1 MKINFRYLKKL
12 MKSSIS
18 ILLFGCLLI
27 LSNCNSKNSSLP
39 FDFPN
44 NGKPEYDLIGEK
56 IYFPE
61 VLSPWKI
68 DQKGEFLIIQESYKI
83 PSDKPLIHIIRK
95 NPMSIHASK
104 GIIGEGPGQITDAD
118 IFDPGLS
125 DSTFWI
131 NAVMS
136 KKMAQFNLY
145 DTSRLSIREFRQPE
159 SMLFAY
165 MMYLTP
171 NESFLCMVADT
182 PNKLTEFDFDGKKIG
197 GYGTWEQVPQKP
209 EMDNFLL
216 MTYNKGRLKSNQTK
230 RFFVKASVYRD
241 RIEIFDYLNKTF
253 KIIDGPNLELP
264 EVQIS
269 GSGSNSA
276 LVFSMDQKYGYKDV
290 AVSEKFIYGL
300 YSGRSQQEIQETG
313 KDSETVFVLSKKGE
327 VIGKLML
334 DLSIRG
340 ITVDE
345 SLMKI
350 YGITT
355 DENPGIA
362 VFDIPKELL
371 DQ

>member
-1 MKINFRYLKKL
+1 MMSLRYSLPVL
-12 MKSSIS
+12 YFAILIS
-18 ILLFGCLLI
+18 F
-27 LSNCNSKNSSLP
+27 LSCGSKPNSP

-44 NGKPEYDLIGEK
+44 NGKPQYELVGEK

-68 DQKGEFLIIQESYKI
+68 DQKGEFLIIQENYKI
-83 PSDKPLIHIIRK
+83 PSDKPLIHLIK
-95 NPMSIHASK
+95 KKSLTFFASK
-104 GIIGEGPGQITDAD
+104 GVIGEGPGQLTDAD

-165 MMYLTP
+165 MMYLTK
-171 NESFLCMVADT
+171 EGTFMCLVADT
-182 PNKLTEFDFDGKKIG
+182 PNKLTEYDFDGKKVG
-197 GYGTWEQVPQKP
+197 GYGTWEQIPEQP

-216 MTYNKGRLKSNQTK
+216 MTYNKGRLKSNQEK
-230 RFFVKASVYRD
+230 RFYVKASVYRD
-241 RIEIFDYLNKTF
+241 RIEIFDYQTKTF
-253 KIIDGPNLELP
+253 TNIDGPVTELP
-264 EVQIS
+264 DAQIS

-276 LVFSMDQKYGYKDV
+276 LVFSMDQKYRYWDV
-290 AVSEKFIYGL
+290 SLGKKLIYGL
-300 YSGRSQQEIQETG
+300 YSNRSQKEIQETG
-313 KDSETVFVLSKKGE
+313 KNSETVFVFSTDGQVLAR
-327 VIGKLML
+327 LTL
-334 DLSIRG
+334 DQSIMG
-340 ITVDE
+340 LTVDE
-345 SLMKI
+345 SLGKI

-355 DENPGIA
+355 DEDPGIA

-371 DQ
+371 KN

>member
-1 MKINFRYLKKL
+1 MKFSTIH
-12 MKSSIS
+12 
-18 ILLFGCLLI
+18 LLFVVLFGLL
-27 LSNCNSKNSSLP
+27 SCTSKNSNLP

-44 NGKPEYDLIGEK
+44 NGKPQYELVGEK

-68 DQKGEFLIIQESYKI
+68 DQKGEFLIIQESYRI

-95 NPMSIHASK
+95 KPLSIYASK
-104 GIIGEGPGQITDAD
+104 GVIGEGPGQLTDAD

-159 SMLFAY
+159 SMFFVY

-171 NESFLCMVADT
+171 KESFLCLVADT
-182 PNKLTEFDFDGKKIG
+182 PNKLIEFDFDGKKIG
-197 GYGTWEQVPQKP
+197 GYGTWEQIPEQP

-216 MTYNKGRLKSNQTK
+216 MTYNKGRLKSNQEK
-230 RFFVKASVYRD
+230 RFFVKASLYRD
-241 RIEIFDYLNKTF
+241 RIEIFDYHTQTF
-253 KIIDGPNLELP
+253 INVDGPRLELP
-264 EVQIS
+264 DAQIS

-276 LVFSMDQKYGYKDV
+276 LVFSMDQKYGHKDV
-290 AVSEKFIYGL
+290 AVSDKFIYSL

-313 KDSETVFVLSKKGE
+313 RDSEIVFVLSKKGE

-334 DLSIRG
+334 DKSIRG

-345 SLMKI
+345 SLGKI

-355 DENPGIA
+355 DADPGIA
-362 VFDIPKELL
+362 IFDIPTELL
-371 DQ
+371 KN

>member
-1 MKINFRYLKKL
+1 MKFSTIH
-12 MKSSIS
+12 
-18 ILLFGCLLI
+18 LLFVVLFGLL
-27 LSNCNSKNSSLP
+27 SCTSKNSNLP

-44 NGKPEYDLIGEK
+44 NGKPQYELVGEK

-68 DQKGEFLIIQESYKI
+68 DQKGEFLIIQESYRI

-95 NPMSIHASK
+95 NPLSIYTSK
-104 GIIGEGPGQITDAD
+104 GVIGEGPGQLTDAD

-159 SMLFAY
+159 SMLFVY

-171 NESFLCMVADT
+171 KESFLCLVADT
-182 PNKLTEFDFDGKKIG
+182 PNKLIEFDFDGKKIG
-197 GYGTWEQVPQKP
+197 GYGTWEQIPEQP

-216 MTYNKGRLKSNQTK
+216 MTYNKGRLKSNQEK
-230 RFFVKASVYRD
+230 RFFVKASLYRD
-241 RIEIFDYLNKTF
+241 RIEIFDYHTQTF
-253 KIIDGPNLELP
+253 INVDGPRLELP
-264 EVQIS
+264 DAQIS

-276 LVFSMDQKYGYKDV
+276 LVFSMDQKYGHKDV
-290 AVSEKFIYGL
+290 AVSDKFIYSL

-313 KDSETVFVLSKKGE
+313 RDSEIVFVLSKKGE
-327 VIGKLML
+327 VIAKLIL
-334 DLSIRG
+334 DISIRG
-340 ITVDE
+340 IAVDE
-345 SLMKI
+345 SLGKI

-355 DENPGIA
+355 DEDPGIA

-371 DQ
+371 KN

>member
-1 MKINFRYLKKL
+1 MKIQY
-12 MKSSIS
+12 
-18 ILLFGCLLI
+18 ILLFI
-27 LSNCNSKNSSLP
+27 LFSLVQCTSKTSIDP

-44 NGKPEYDLIGEK
+44 NGKPQYELVGEK

-68 DQKGEFLIIQESYKI
+68 DQKEEFLIIQESYKI
-83 PSDKPLIHIIRK
+83 PSDKPLIHLIK
-95 NPMSIHASK
+95 KKSLTLFASK
-104 GIIGEGPGQITDAD
+104 GVIGEGPGQLTDAD

-165 MMYLTP
+165 MMYLTK
-171 NESFLCMVADT
+171 EETFMCLVADT
-182 PNKLTEFDFDGKKIG
+182 PNKLTEYDFDGKKVG
-197 GYGTWEQVPQKP
+197 GYGTWEQIPGQP

-216 MTYNKGRLKSNQTK
+216 MTYNKGRLKSNKEK
-230 RFFVKASVYRD
+230 RFYVKASFYRD
-241 RIEIFDYLNKTF
+241 RIEIFDYQTKTF
-253 KIIDGPNLELP
+253 TNVDGPRKELP
-264 EVQIS
+264 PAQIS

-276 LVFSMDQKYGYKDV
+276 LVFSMDQKYGHKDV
-290 AVSEKFIYGL
+290 AVSERFIYSL
-300 YSGRSQQEIQETG
+300 YSGRSQQDIQKTG
-313 KDSETVFVLSKKGE
+313 RDSETVFVLSKKGE
-327 VIGKLML
+327 VISKLML
-334 DLSIRG
+334 NKSIRG
-340 ITVDE
+340 LTVDE
-345 SLMKI
+345 SLGKI

-355 DENPGIA
+355 DEDPGIA

-371 DQ
+371 KN